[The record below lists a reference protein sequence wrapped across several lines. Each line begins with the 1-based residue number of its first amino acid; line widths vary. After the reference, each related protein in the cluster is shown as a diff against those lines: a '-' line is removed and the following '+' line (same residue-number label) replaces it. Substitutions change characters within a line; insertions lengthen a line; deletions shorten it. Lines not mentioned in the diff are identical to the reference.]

1 VDKTLFCSFS
11 VFKVANFNKVNENYQ
26 QVGASLVP
34 HRLAGKKLNFGR
46 FPMSLSFETAFL
58 SIAENY

>member
-1 VDKTLFCSFS
+1 